1 MATGLPDLDIV
12 AAHSFGN
19 GGAANNSLFIKST
32 KTVTVPT
39 KDGTTTKK
47 VSNFQLVEFQDNF
60 TTDYNT
66 TQVFGRMDPIVNYK
80 GTTRKITLG
89 IRTSNEVTTK
99 KINTKM
105 KKLQY
110 PVYESAPSGITNALA
125 IQRPPL
131 VYVTFGSLIHGLA
144 GDKTPLLCALTG
156 FSNSPRVGLTPLDSP
171 LVVFGAQGNSV
182 TFTETTFRFDLIPLH
197 DRTPAFTGDVPEWV
211 GGIL

>member
-1 MATGLPDLDIV
+1 MSLPDLKIT
-12 AAHSFGN
+12 AAHSRGTKN
-19 GGAANNSLFIKST
+19 EGDNSINISA
-32 KTVTVPT
+32 TVGEGKDAVPQ
-39 KDGTTTKK
+39 
-47 VSNFQLVEFQDNF
+47 FQLVEFQDNF
-60 TTDYNT
+60 TTDYST

-89 IRTSNEVTTK
+89 IRSSSADITQIIKVG
-99 KINTKM
+99 M

-171 LVVFGAQGNSV
+171 LVVFGAQGDSV

-197 DRTPAFTGDVPEWV
+197 DKTPGFVGDVPEWV
-211 GGIL
+211 GVIL